1 MSKATV
7 IVDKDFVIGDIDP
20 RIYGGFAEHLGR
32 HIYTG
37 IYEPG
42 HPEADEQGMRRDV
55 IELVR
60 ELNMP
65 VIRYPGGNFVSGY
78 NWEDGVGPE
87 AERPSRL
94 DLAWKTTETN
104 EFGTNEFIDW
114 CDKVGTDPMLA
125 VNLGTRGPDAARALV
140 EYCNHPGD
148 SYWSDLRREHGYP
161 EPHNVKLWCLGN
173 EMDGSWQMGHKTPQE
188 YGRIACETAKLM
200 KLVDPEIE
208 LVVCGSSNRGM
219 PTFGEWELEVLE
231 HTFEHVDYISIHS
244 YFGKIGGDLGTLL
257 AAPDYMDRFI
267 EEVVSLVDAA
277 AAKKRSSKRI
287 YLAFDEY
294 NVMHH
299 DEAKTEAEPWEKAP
313 VHHETVYTMEDA
325 LAFGGMLIS
334 LMNHADRVKIGCIAQ
349 VVNVIAPIIAQ
360 ADGPAW
366 RQTIFYPFAQASRLG
381 RGTALQPLI
390 DSTRFETNQGEDHPH
405 LKLAAVR
412 NESADELT
420 LFAVNRDLDEPLD
433 LEVDLRSF
441 GELQAEQWQ
450 VLHNDN
456 LKETNSPD
464 EPERI
469 TPEIRTGG
477 EVQAGKLRAP
487 FPPASWNVIRLAKQ

>member
-7 IVDKDFVIGDIDP
+7 ILDKDFVIGDIDP

-78 NWEDGVGPE
+78 NWEDGIGPE

-114 CDKVGTDPMLA
+114 CDKVGIDPMLA

-148 SYWSDLRREHGYP
+148 SYWSDLRREHGYS

-267 EEVVSLVDAA
+267 AEVVSLVDAA

-287 YLAFDEY
+287 HLAFDEY

-299 DEAKTEAEPWEKAP
+299 DEAKTEAAPWEKAP

-349 VVNVIAPIIAQ
+349 VVNVIAPILTKP
-360 ADGPAW
+360 GGSAW
-366 RQTIFYPFAQASRLG
+366 RQSIFYPFMHASQMG

-390 DSTRFETNQGEDHPH
+390 DSTHFETNTGEGHQD

-412 NESADELT
+412 NQDRTNVT
-420 LFAVNRDLDEPLD
+420 LFAVNRDVEEALT

-441 GELQAEQWQ
+441 GGLRVQEWCILRDENLQA
-450 VLHNDN
+450 
-456 LKETNSPD
+456 TNSF
-464 EPERI
+464 ENKERI
-469 TPEIRTGG
+469 APQKKSGAECRG
-477 EVQAGKLRAP
+477 GKLNTVL
-487 FPPASWNVIRLAKQ
+487 PPASWNVIQLVEK